1 MDFKVTSE
9 PIENRQLAIKIEV
22 AKARV
27 DAELRKTIQFLD
39 DPDIPRTIIH
49 ETCERCPLRP
59 EQCAVRAAPPTI
71 LNARREQLARK
82 MALSQLKVHHN
93 RAD

>member
-27 DAELRKTIQFLD
+27 DAELRKAASKLAGKYKLPGFRQGKAPYHIVVQQMGLANVYNEFTEELGQEAFAKALE
-39 DPDIPRTIIH
+39 
-49 ETCERCPLRP
+49 ETGVRP
-59 EQCAVRAAPPTI
+59 
-71 LNARREQLARK
+71 
-82 MALSQLKVHHN
+82 
-93 RAD
+93 